1 MTSLK
6 LLACDQ
12 CAPGRKIRRGSQSID
27 AHSDLIALKLPNFPN
42 IHPFQYSD
50 FNSLTVTDI
59 ENRPKSELRKQQ
71 IDLFK
76 QVTGVDPELQKV
88 IAVMVLNVRELMHI
102 FRRIWQ
108 DFGPFPL
115 IGCDSEGLVWHLSD
129 DKIPHYGD
137 HEV

>member
-1 MTSLK
+1 MQYDPEYNRIVEK
-6 LLACDQ
+6 LLKKSPQA
-12 CAPGRKIRRGSQSID
+12 KE
-27 AHSDLIALKLPNFPN
+27 
-42 IHPFQYSD
+42 
-50 FNSLTVTDI
+50 VVEDI
-59 ENRPKSELRKQQ
+59 YLSKSELRKQQ

-76 QVTGVDPELQKV
+76 QVTGVGPELQKV

-129 DKIPHYGD
+129 DKTQPDKIPSYD
-137 HEV
+137 RHEV